1 MSSSERP
8 DDFETRRAKLR
19 PLSDEELH
27 ARFWELA
34 QRLVAPLIAAARTHT
49 TPSIERSVL
58 LRMGFSSIE
67 ARDLVAAFGA
77 RGLLGRGAGR
87 LVLELARAKGIGVR
101 EAGAALLAG
110 RWLEELPR

>member
-34 QRLVAPLIAAARTHT
+34 QRLVAPLPGGRPAARRRRVCV
-49 TPSIERSVL
+49 ERRAQQVERRRAGS
-58 LRMGFSSIE
+58 RS
-67 ARDLVAAFGA
+67 
-77 RGLLGRGAGR
+77 RGRR
-87 LVLELARAKGIGVR
+87 LHGE
-101 EAGAALLAG
+101 
-110 RWLEELPR
+110 WLS